1 MNQIEINIM
10 AAIVLS
16 PIALLAVLCVSVD
29 IIEIFKKN
37 KKENK

>member
-1 MNQIEINIM
+1 MEINIM

-16 PIALLAVLCVSVD
+16 PIVILAVLCVSVD
-29 IIEIFKKN
+29 IIEIFKKH

>member
-1 MNQIEINIM
+1 MEINIM

-16 PIALLAVLCVSVD
+16 PIVILVVVCVSVD